1 MKIFLS
7 FLILLSLT
15 GFAQDV
21 TSLPVAQFAK
31 KLDSAGVQLLD
42 VRSPEEY
49 KTGHLEGAFQAD
61 WTNKEQFEETVQHLD
76 KRKPV
81 YVYCL
86 AGSRSQA
93 AASWLA
99 ERGFT
104 KVVNMLGGI
113 NEWKKEGLPLEAK
126 VQVAQLND
134 KDYKEL
140 IQSGPLVL
148 VDFGAEW
155 CIPCKKMEP
164 VIDSFRKK
172 HPLVKFVRIDA
183 AEQEELVKKQDVV
196 GLPVFILYK
205 EGKEVWRHE
214 GITTM
219 EEFEHAIK
227 ANYSNKD

>member
-1 MKIFLS
+1 MKS
-7 FLILLSLT
+7 FLLFFILVSFNS
-15 GFAQDV
+15 FAQNV
-21 TSLPVAQFAK
+21 TSLPVKQFAK
-31 KLDSAGVQLLD
+31 KLDSAQVQLLD
-42 VRSPEEY
+42 VRRPDEF

-61 WTNKEQFEETVQHLD
+61 WQNKEQFEETVQHLD
-76 KRKPV
+76 KEKPV

-86 AGSRSQA
+86 AGSRSAA

-104 KVVNMLGGI
+104 RVVNMLGGI

-126 VQVAQLND
+126 VQVAQLSDNA
-134 KDYKEL
+134 YKEL
-140 IQSGPLVL
+140 IRSAPLVL

-164 VIDSFRKK
+164 VIDSFQKK
-172 HPLVKFVRIDA
+172 HPQVKFIRIDA
-183 AEQEELVKKQDVV
+183 AEQEEVVKKQNVE

-205 EGKEVWRHE
+205 GGKEVWRHE

-219 EEFEHAIK
+219 KEFEDVIK
-227 ANYSNKD
+227 ANL

>member
-1 MKIFLS
+1 MKSSLLFLIFLS
-7 FLILLSLT
+7 LNS
-15 GFAQDV
+15 FAQTV
-21 TSLPVAQFAK
+21 TSVPVALFAK
-31 KLDSAGVQLLD
+31 SLDSAHIQLLD
-42 VRSPEEY
+42 VRRPEEY
-49 KTGHLEGAFQAD
+49 KAGHLEGAFQAD
-61 WTNKEQFEETVQHLD
+61 WQNKEQFEETVQHLD
-76 KRKPV
+76 KARPV

-86 AGSRSQA
+86 AGSRSAA
-93 AASWLA
+93 AASWLS

-126 VQVAQLND
+126 VEVAQLND

-164 VIDSFRKK
+164 VVDSFLKE
-172 HPLVKFVRIDA
+172 HPQVKFVRIDA
-183 AEQEELVKKQDVV
+183 AVQDELVKKQNVE
-196 GLPVFILYK
+196 GLPVFIVYK

-214 GITTM
+214 GITTK
-219 EEFEHAIK
+219 EEFETAIK
-227 ANYSNKD
+227 QTKK